1 MRPVPKSQPGP
12 ILDMRETGRT
22 FYFILIYS
30 EKNVQDEEASGEF
43 PMGRRDIPARRDTLH
58 HPSQQDPTRDLSVSP
73 PRAEGKPVCSSLHW
87 FLMPSCGPGRLYK
100 GLCGTYFWVG
110 RKLQLKTGPGPITLS
125 RPHSWRVFST
135 TSSHACLGMAVLNTS
150 RELGYLIPS
159 HFKLLWGK
167 VPHPS
172 IPPREWG
179 EMSREGSPQFQPQ
192 PSPDVVIA
200 LCPHRSGSGGPLLF
214 LPLPT

>member
-1 MRPVPKSQPGP
+1 MC
-12 ILDMRETGRT
+12 RT
-22 FYFILIYS
+22 KKPAGS
-30 EKNVQDEEASGEF
+30 F
-43 PMGRRDIPARRDTLH
+43 PRAEGTSLRGGTPCTI
-58 HPSQQDPTRDLSVSP
+58 HPSKIPLETSRFLP
-73 PRAEGKPVCSSLHW
+73 PRPRAEGKPACSRLHW
-87 FLMPSCGPGRLYK
+87 VLMPSCGPGRLYK
-100 GLCGTYFWVG
+100 GLCGAYFWLG

-125 RPHSWRVFST
+125 RPHSWRVIST
-135 TSSHACLGMAVLNTS
+135 TSSHACLGIAVLNTS
-150 RELGYLIPS
+150 RELGYLTPS

-167 VPHPS
+167 VPH
-172 IPPREWG
+172 PREWG